1 MEAEV
6 EVDESPGR
14 ARRAVRSMVSRP
26 ALTSFLVAFV
36 VRFVAA
42 AAINLLHNGVLIPDE
57 GQYLILALFASEG
70 ELTPGFW
77 SGYGQ
82 ALFDSTRA
90 FMWPLTALFWLFGP
104 SRFIAQLVP
113 VLFGAVTAAATTVV
127 ARRFLRPEYALIAGL
142 IVALFP
148 SQVLWSSVVLRESLI
163 WAGLAGIAVAAG
175 YSQRQ
180 LSGVRIVWSAVT
192 AGVLFVAIVWLRDHT
207 AFLALWCLFPALL
220 IGPNRRLVRAV
231 SAVGVL
237 VLAPWLV
244 GMGPAGVTFAEDALT
259 RLGSTRCYLS
269 MTADSSFGDCQDEMM
284 LSDCSIRVEEETGEW
299 HDISRAAGRL
309 LEHQSG
315 DWVCI
320 PGYSG
325 GAWLIDNTLGTS
337 LGVLPRGLFNTM
349 IRPLPWEVQSS
360 NSDQFFAGLESVLW
374 VTLYTLS
381 GLYLW
386 RLRGRIWQLAFPVM
400 LVAAISLS
408 GALTHGNLGTAFRH
422 RGQVLFALA
431 MLASGGLQSLTAGC
445 EGRPDS
451 CEALKSV
458 GESAEE
464 N

>member
-1 MEAEV
+1 MEV
-6 EVDESPGR
+6 EVEVGESPGR
-14 ARRAVRSMVSRP
+14 ARRAVRRMVSRP
-26 ALTSFLVAFV
+26 ALTSFLVALV

-42 AAINLLHNGVLIPDE
+42 AAINLLHDGVFIPDE
-57 GQYLILALFASEG
+57 GQYLIIALFASEG
-70 ELTPGFW
+70 ELTADFW

-82 ALFDSTRA
+82 ALFDSTRT

-104 SRFIAQLVP
+104 SRFVAQLVP
-113 VLFGAVTAAATTVV
+113 VLFGAVTAGATAVV
-127 ARRFLRPEYALIAGL
+127 AGRFLRRPYALLAGL

-163 WAGLAGIAVAAG
+163 WAGLAGIAVVVG

-180 LSGVRIVWSAVT
+180 RSGVRIVWSAVT
-192 AGVLFVAIVWLRDHT
+192 AGVLFIAIVWLRDHT

-220 IGPNRRLVRAV
+220 IGPNRRLVRVV

-237 VLAPWLV
+237 VLAPWLG
-244 GMGPAGVTFAEDALT
+244 GMGTAGVAFAEDAWT

-284 LSDCSIRVEEETGEW
+284 LSDCSARVEEETGEW
-299 HDISRAAGRL
+299 HEISRAAGRL
-309 LEHQSG
+309 LDRQSG

-325 GAWLIDNTLGTS
+325 GAWLIDNSIGTS
-337 LGVLPRGLFNTM
+337 LRVLPRGLVNTM
-349 IRPLPWEVQSS
+349 IRPAPWEVRSS
-360 NSDQFFAGLESVLW
+360 NPDQFFAGVESVLW
-374 VTLYTLS
+374 VTLYVLS
-381 GLYLW
+381 GLCLW

-400 LVAAISLS
+400 LVTAISLT
-408 GALTHGNLGTAFRH
+408 GAMTHGNLGTAFRH

-431 MLASGGLQSLTAGC
+431 VLASGGLQSLTAGC
-445 EGRPDS
+445 EGQPDS
-451 CEALKSV
+451 CEELKSV
-458 GESAEE
+458 GESVEE